1 MAAAM
6 RPVIGY
12 TIEFEDPLLRKV
24 EVGLRE
30 PLQRF
35 GALPVVLPRETPE
48 ELLDELLDMIDG
60 VQLCGGADVHPKR
73 YGAETHPL
81 TKPFRDEQDEF
92 EIELVRRAFARGMP
106 VLGICRG
113 AQVLAVAD
121 GGTLTQDVKTLHP
134 GASTHRNS
142 WSDMALEPPGDHWHD
157 IVPEPGSGVER
168 WFDGGPRRVNSFHHQ
183 CVSTTGKVLSPAARG
198 ADGVIEAV
206 ERTDGNGWAMGLQ
219 WHNELQWQRDE
230 RFLAPFR
237 ELVDAARAYAAAK
250 A

>member
-92 EIELVRRAFARGMP
+92 EIELVRRAFAPAYAVGA
-106 VLGICRG
+106 VLAAILVGVRLLAEPSG
-113 AQVLAVAD
+113 LAAVGLLAVAGVLASWAGFYLLVFD
-121 GGTLTQDVKTLHP
+121 EGERGLVKSLLRP
-134 GASTHRNS
+134 
-142 WSDMALEPPGDHWHD
+142 
-157 IVPEPGSGVER
+157 V
-168 WFDGGPRRVNSFHHQ
+168 
-183 CVSTTGKVLSPAARG
+183 
-198 ADGVIEAV
+198 
-206 ERTDGNGWAMGLQ
+206 
-219 WHNELQWQRDE
+219 RDQPSE
-230 RFLAPFR
+230 G
-237 ELVDAARAYAAAK
+237 EG
-250 A
+250 